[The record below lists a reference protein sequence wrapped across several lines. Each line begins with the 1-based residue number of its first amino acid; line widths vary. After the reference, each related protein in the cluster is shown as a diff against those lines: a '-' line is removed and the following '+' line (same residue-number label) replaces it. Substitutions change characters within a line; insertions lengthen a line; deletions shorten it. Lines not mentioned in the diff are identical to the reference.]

1 MAALKIELKALRFGG
16 PSSMTGVDFDP
27 GGEFVMRPA
36 VRAGGFTRFAD
47 VEVHLGVAVPQCHIG
62 RWAGAVHAAIGIQIS
77 GLEFDNSFR
86 HDRLGFLLTK
96 AYEMRYTKVSQWAYF
111 WLRPLTISK
120 NAACIFSVIGPRLP

>member
-1 MAALKIELKALRFGG
+1 
-16 PSSMTGVDFDP
+16 MTWVDFDP
-27 GGEFVMRPA
+27 GGEFVMRSA

-77 GLEFDNSFR
+77 GLEFDDSFR

-96 AYEMRYTKVSQWAYF
+96 GCETRYTKVSQWAYF
-111 WLRPLTISK
+111 GLRPLTISK
-120 NAACIFSVIGPRLP
+120 KAACTFSVMGPRLP